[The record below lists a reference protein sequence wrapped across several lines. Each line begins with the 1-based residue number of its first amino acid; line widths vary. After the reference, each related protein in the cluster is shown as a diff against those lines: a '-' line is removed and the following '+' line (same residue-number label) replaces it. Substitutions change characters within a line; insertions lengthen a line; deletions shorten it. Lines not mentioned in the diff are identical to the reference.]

1 MNLNQVTLPATDIPR
16 SVAFYSAM
24 GFRQI
29 VEDSHYARFLCPDGD
44 STVSVHKNDTS
55 GANSGVVVYFETKNL
70 DEKVHELK
78 QLGFVFT
85 QESRDE
91 TWLWREARLLDPAG
105 NIICLY
111 FAGVNRINPPWRINP

>member
-44 STVSVHKNDTS
+44 STFSVHKTDTS
-55 GANSGVVVYFETKNL
+55 GANFGVVVYFETKNL
-70 DEKVHELK
+70 DEKVQELK

-85 QESRDE
+85 QEPRDE

>member
-44 STVSVHKNDTS
+44 ATFSVHKTDAEGVNF
-55 GANSGVVVYFETKNL
+55 GVVVYFETKNL
-70 DEKVHELK
+70 DEKVQELK
-78 QLGFVFT
+78 QLGFVFI
-85 QESRDE
+85 QEPRDE

-111 FAGVNRINPPWRINP
+111 FAGENRIHPPWRINS